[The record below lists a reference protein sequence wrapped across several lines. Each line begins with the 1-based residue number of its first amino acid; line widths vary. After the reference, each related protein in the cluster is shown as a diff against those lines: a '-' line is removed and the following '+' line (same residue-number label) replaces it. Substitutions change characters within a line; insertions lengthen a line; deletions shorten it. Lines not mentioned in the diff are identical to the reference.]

1 VTDEGR
7 AARLHDTGSPLVGPQ
22 DTVPPTVGD
31 LLRYLWGRRVRLL
44 LLFVLLSGVGGI
56 GLLGWWL
63 FAPRSAHAL
72 VVLGFRGIERHEYPT
87 GKSFSIEDLRSPKVL
102 ARALDEVGLPAGSTD
117 LEELYRGIDIV
128 PIVPITVVERWKKQA
143 RDGTKREEYL
153 PSEFALEVRPKNL
166 DDTERVQLLY
176 ALVKA
181 YQEEVKYEQE
191 AELQRMAA
199 AKLPVIGL
207 TTLYDYW
214 DIPLLLRA
222 QADLLATRLAVLI
235 RDSQNF
241 RDPEANLGFRD
252 VNREL
257 ETWRDTR
264 LETLAAVVH
273 RERLVK
279 DPDAMLRRLE
289 ERRANLDIEL
299 TRINA
304 QVESATRLLEVVG
317 QPQAVLAGQA
327 AQREG
332 APLLDVPA
340 LEKILR
346 SDYVGPVV
354 SKMLLLQQEA
364 AATAAARMR
373 VQHEIE
379 LLGKRSDGWT
389 DKPPPGFDELV
400 TLVTTNLDEIV
411 GRYEKVL
418 DAYLDA
424 SVIRYVTMREGPHL
438 RRPGA
443 RVALLAAAVVFTAAV
458 LALLI
463 VVLTDSL
470 RPGAR
475 SGGPDQALR
484 PT

>member
-1 VTDEGR
+1 VTDEVG
-7 AARLHDTGSPLVGPQ
+7 AARVHETGSPLVGPQ

-44 LLFVLLSGVGGI
+44 LLFLLLSGVGGI

-72 VVLGFRGIERHEYPT
+72 IVLGFRGIERHEYPS

-117 LEELYRGIDIV
+117 LEELYRGIDVV

-143 RDGTKREEYL
+143 RDGTKREEFL
-153 PSEFALEVRPKNL
+153 PSEFALEVRPKDL

-181 YQEEVKYEQE
+181 YQDEVKYEQE
-191 AELQRMAA
+191 AEVHRMAA
-199 AKLPVIGL
+199 AKLPIEGL
-207 TTLYDYW
+207 TKLYDYW

-241 RDPEANLGFRD
+241 RDPGVNLGFRD

-289 ERRANLDIEL
+289 ERRTNLDIEL

-304 QVESATRLLEVVG
+304 QVASATKLLEVVG

-354 SKMLLLQQEA
+354 NKMLLLQQEA
-364 AATAAARMR
+364 AVTAAAKER

-379 LLGKRSDGWT
+379 LLGTRSDGWRSA
-389 DKPPPGFDELV
+389 PPAGFDELV
-400 TLVTTNLDEIV
+400 TLVTTNFDEIV

-424 SVIRYVTMREGPHL
+424 SVIRYVTLREGPHL

-443 RVALLAAAVVFTAAV
+443 RIALLAAGVVFTAAV

-470 RPGAR
+470 RSGAR
-475 SGGPDQALR
+475 SGPRDQALR

>member
-1 VTDEGR
+1 MTDEGR
-7 AARLHDTGSPLVGPQ
+7 AAREHGPGSSPGESQ
-22 DTVPPTVGD
+22 DTLPPTVGD
-31 LLRYLWGRRVRLL
+31 LLRYLWARRVRLL
-44 LLFVLLSGVGGI
+44 VLFVLLSSAGGV

-63 FAPRSAHAL
+63 FAQRSAHAL
-72 VVLGFRGIERHEYPT
+72 VVLGFRGIERHEYPS
-87 GKSFSIEDLRSPKVL
+87 GKAFSIEDLRSPKVL
-102 ARALDEVGLPAGSTD
+102 SRALDAIGMSASSTD
-117 LEELYRGIDIV
+117 LEDLYRGIDVV

-143 RDGTKREEYL
+143 RDGTKREEFL
-153 PSEFALEVRPKNL
+153 PSEFALEVRPKTL

-181 YQEEVKYEQE
+181 YQDEVKYEQE
-191 AELQRMAA
+191 AELQRMSA
-199 AKLPVIGL
+199 AKLPVESL

-222 QADLLATRLAVLI
+222 QSELLSTRLTVLI

-241 RDPEANLGFRD
+241 RDPEINLGFRD

-264 LETLAAVVH
+264 LETLSAVVH

-279 DPDAMLRRLE
+279 DPEAMLRRLE

-299 TRINA
+299 TRISA

-340 LEKILR
+340 LEKILK

-354 SKMLLLQQEA
+354 HRLLLLQQEA
-364 AATAAARMR
+364 AVTAAAKQR

-379 LLGKRSDGWT
+379 LLGTRSDGWT

-400 TLVTTNLDEIV
+400 ALVTTNLDEIV
-411 GRYEKVL
+411 GRYEQVL

-424 SVIRYVTMREGPHL
+424 SVIRYVTLREGPHL

-443 RVALLAAAVVFTAAV
+443 RIALLALAVVFTAAV

-463 VVLTDSL
+463 VVVADSL

-475 SGGPDQALR
+475 AGGRDQALR